1 MKLKIAIYS
10 FVLLLSMILLNNC
23 TASMLWVPD
32 TFKGYYQSVNTV
44 LDDKTYLFFR
54 VSAGGLTIYLGDD
67 GTTNIKRTEYTSISP
82 YNIIG
87 LDYSYTFETG
97 EMSGFINFNG
107 NLGADIKITAYNTT
121 FTISAY
127 CNKVS

>member
-1 MKLKIAIYS
+1 MKLKIVIYS
-10 FVLLLSMILLNNC
+10 SILLLSMILLNNC
-23 TASMLWVPD
+23 TASMLGVPD

-54 VSAGGLTIYLGDD
+54 VSAGGLTIYLGND

-107 NLGADIKITAYNTT
+107 NLGTDIKITGYNPTL
-121 FTISAY
+121 TISAY

>member
-1 MKLKIAIYS
+1 MKLKIVIYS
-10 FVLLLSMILLNNC
+10 FVLLLSMIVLNNC
-23 TASMLWVPD
+23 TASMLGVPD

-97 EMSGFINFNG
+97 EMSGFINFDG
-107 NLGADIKITAYNTT
+107 NLGADIKITAYNPPL
-121 FTISAY
+121 TISAY
-127 CNKVS
+127 CNKVG

>member
-23 TASMLWVPD
+23 TASMLGVPD

-107 NLGADIKITAYNTT
+107 NLGADIKITAYNPPL
-121 FTISAY
+121 TISAY
-127 CNKVS
+127 CNKVG

>member
-1 MKLKIAIYS
+1 MKLKIVIYS

-23 TASMLWVPD
+23 IASMLGVPD

-67 GTTNIKRTEYTSISP
+67 GTTNIIKNRIHFNKSLITLSSFFMIM
-82 YNIIG
+82 
-87 LDYSYTFETG
+87 LTF
-97 EMSGFINFNG
+97 F
-107 NLGADIKITAYNTT
+107 DK
-121 FTISAY
+121 
-127 CNKVS
+127 

>member
-1 MKLKIAIYS
+1 MDRLYKKLKKIQWLLCNLIPIKKLYQKYLLKYLQWNDKMKLKIVIYS

-23 TASMLWVPD
+23 TASMLGVPD

-82 YNIIG
+82 
-87 LDYSYTFETG
+87 
-97 EMSGFINFNG
+97 
-107 NLGADIKITAYNTT
+107 
-121 FTISAY
+121 
-127 CNKVS
+127 

>member
-1 MKLKIAIYS
+1 MKLKIVIYS
-10 FVLLLSMILLNNC
+10 FVLLLSMIVLNNC
-23 TASMLWVPD
+23 TASMLGVPD

-54 VSAGGLTIYLGDD
+54 VSAGGLTIYLGND

-97 EMSGFINFNG
+97 EMSGFINFDG
-107 NLGADIKITAYNTT
+107 NLGADIKITAYNPPL
-121 FTISAY
+121 TISAY
-127 CNKVS
+127 CNKVG

>member
-1 MKLKIAIYS
+1 MKLKIVIYS

-23 TASMLWVPD
+23 TALMLGVPD

-54 VSAGGLTIYLGDD
+54 VFAGGLTIYLGDD
-67 GTTNIKRTEYTSISP
+67 GTTNIKRIEYTSISP

-107 NLGADIKITAYNTT
+107 NLGANIKITGYNTT

>member
-23 TASMLWVPD
+23 TASMLGVPD

-54 VSAGGLTIYLGDD
+54 VFAGGLTIYLGND

-82 YNIIG
+82 
-87 LDYSYTFETG
+87 
-97 EMSGFINFNG
+97 
-107 NLGADIKITAYNTT
+107 
-121 FTISAY
+121 
-127 CNKVS
+127 

>member
-1 MKLKIAIYS
+1 
-10 FVLLLSMILLNNC
+10 
-23 TASMLWVPD
+23 MLGVPD

-54 VSAGGLTIYLGDD
+54 VSAGGLTIYLGND

-97 EMSGFINFNG
+97 EMSGFINFDG
-107 NLGADIKITAYNTT
+107 NLGADIKITAYNPPL
-121 FTISAY
+121 TISAY
-127 CNKVS
+127 CNKVG